1 MNVKELIEEVEN
13 DAELVSYLNL
23 VPKKNKK
30 TQMDTMHVLNR
41 LSYIL
46 YLSDNTALAQ
56 SMIDKMVQVDFDGD
70 YRYWEPVQN
79 TALLA
84 ILIDEEKYLTQV
96 RDRIFYALNYG
107 DEVSVFGKRKVHKR
121 FLTGFRLNS
130 LQTELEKA
138 KDEVSQMNKRMGI
151 LFHLLYLKA
160 FSNELEIDR
169 DLVNNEIQ
177 STILI
182 LRDYILING
191 FKQLYP
197 FK

>member
-1 MNVKELIEEVEN
+1 MNVKELIEEIEN
-13 DAELVSYLNL
+13 DVELVSYLNL
-23 VPKKNKK
+23 VPKRNKK

-46 YLSDNTALAQ
+46 YLSDSTALAQ
-56 SMIDKMVQVDFDGD
+56 SMIDKMVQVNFDGD

-79 TALLA
+79 SALLA

-96 RDRIFYALNYG
+96 RDRILYALNYG

-138 KDEVSQMNKRMGI
+138 NDEISQMNKRMGI

-160 FSNELEIDR
+160 FSNELEIER
-169 DLVNNEIQ
+169 DLINNEIQ
-177 STILI
+177 NTISI
-182 LRDYILING
+182 LRDYILKNG
-191 FKQLYP
+191 FELLYP

>member
-1 MNVKELIEEVEN
+1 MKVKELIEEIEN
-13 DAELVSYLNL
+13 DVELVSYLNL
-23 VPKKNKK
+23 VPKRNKK

-46 YLSDNTALAQ
+46 YLSDSTALAQ
-56 SMIDKMVQVDFDGD
+56 SMIDKMVQVNFDGD

-79 TALLA
+79 SALLA

-96 RDRIFYALNYG
+96 RDKILYALNYG

-130 LQTELEKA
+130 LQTELEKVN
-138 KDEVSQMNKRMGI
+138 DEISQMNKRMGI

-160 FSNELEIDR
+160 FSNELEIEQ
-169 DLVNNEIQ
+169 DLINNEIQ
-177 STILI
+177 NTISI
-182 LRDYILING
+182 LRDYILKNG
-191 FKQLYP
+191 FELLYP

>member
-1 MNVKELIEEVEN
+1 MNVKELIEEIEN
-13 DAELVSYLNL
+13 DVELVSYLNL
-23 VPKKNKK
+23 VPKRNKK

-46 YLSDNTALAQ
+46 YLSDSTALAQ
-56 SMIDKMVQVDFDGD
+56 SMIDKMVQVNFDGD

-79 TALLA
+79 SALLA

-96 RDRIFYALNYG
+96 RDRILYALNYG

-130 LQTELEKA
+130 LQTELEKVN
-138 KDEVSQMNKRMGI
+138 DEISQMNKRMGI

-160 FSNELEIDR
+160 FSNELEIEQ
-169 DLVNNEIQ
+169 DLINNEIQ
-177 STILI
+177 NTISI
-182 LRDYILING
+182 LRDYILKNG
-191 FKQLYP
+191 FELLYP

>member
-56 SMIDKMVQVDFDGD
+56 SMIDKMVRVDFDGD

-96 RDRIFYALNYG
+96 RDRILYALNYG

>member
-13 DAELVSYLNL
+13 DLELVSYLNL
-23 VPKKNKK
+23 IPKKNKK

-46 YLSDNTALAQ
+46 YLSDNSALSQ
-56 SMIDKMVQVDFDGD
+56 YMIDKMIQVDFDGD

-79 TALLA
+79 SALLA
-84 ILIDEEKYLTQV
+84 ILIDEEKYLRQV
-96 RDRIFYALNYG
+96 KDRILYALNYG
-107 DEVSVFGKRKVHKR
+107 DEASVFWKKKVHKR
-121 FLTGFRLNS
+121 FLTGFRLKS

-138 KDEVSQMNKRMGI
+138 KDEVSLMNRRMGI
-151 LFHLLYLKA
+151 LFHLLYLKV
-160 FSNELEIDR
+160 FSNELEIEQDI
-169 DLVNNEIQ
+169 VNNEIQ
-177 STILI
+177 NTISI

-191 FKQLYP
+191 FEQLYP

>member
-13 DAELVSYLNL
+13 DVDLASYISL

-30 TQMDTMHVLNR
+30 TQMDAMHVLNR

-46 YLSDNTALAQ
+46 YLSDNPALAQ
-56 SMIDKMVQVDFDGD
+56 SMIDKMIQVDFDGD

-79 TALLA
+79 SALLT
-84 ILIDEEKYLTQV
+84 ILIDEEKYLTEV
-96 RDRIFYALNYG
+96 RDRILYALNYG
-107 DEVSVFGKRKVHKR
+107 DEASVFGKRKVHKR

-160 FSNELEIDR
+160 FSNELEIKR

-177 STILI
+177 STISV

-191 FKQLYP
+191 FEQLYS

>member
-13 DAELVSYLNL
+13 DVDLASYISL

-30 TQMDTMHVLNR
+30 TQMDAMHVLNR

-46 YLSDNTALAQ
+46 YLSDNPALAQ
-56 SMIDKMVQVDFDGD
+56 SMIDKMIQVDFDGD

-79 TALLA
+79 SALLT

-96 RDRIFYALNYG
+96 RDRILYALNYG
-107 DEVSVFGKRKVHKR
+107 DEASVFGKRKVHKR

-160 FSNELEIDR
+160 FSNELEIER

-177 STILI
+177 STISV

-191 FKQLYP
+191 FEQLYP